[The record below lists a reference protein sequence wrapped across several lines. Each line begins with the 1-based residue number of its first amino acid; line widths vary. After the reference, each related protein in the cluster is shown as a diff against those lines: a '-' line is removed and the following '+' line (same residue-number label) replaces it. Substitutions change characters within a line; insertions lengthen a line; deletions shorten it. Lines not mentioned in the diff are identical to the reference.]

1 LWSNSPPH
9 DIKLPSQTF
18 NLGLVLSETASELI
32 TVYLLFRRRRL
43 DRFDSSGAGSVVSP
57 AISHGDP
64 HTGHAGDPP
73 TRHLHGVGS
82 ATRWTV
88 TRELG

>member
-1 LWSNSPPH
+1 VI
-9 DIKLPSQTF
+9 D
-18 NLGLVLSETASELI
+18 LGLVLSETASELI
-32 TVYLLFRRRRL
+32 TVYLLFVGAVLIVSIRL
-43 DRFDSSGAGSVVSP
+43 ALVVWFRP